1 MPKRTIA
8 TCGPDNRADASFAK
22 KAMKP
27 KSVAEAVMSAV
38 ERRRLEQFVPR
49 WLGQTVV
56 VRHLLPPLYRSG
68 VRRSF
73 RQELAGLNASRP

>member
-27 KSVAEAVMSAV
+27 KSVADAVMSSSARFFGEVLILSGQFACAV
-38 ERRRLEQFVPR
+38 RSSTSIRIHICV
-49 WLGQTVV
+49 
-56 VRHLLPPLYRSG
+56 LP
-68 VRRSF
+68 
-73 RQELAGLNASRP
+73 AAH